1 MIYTLSKC
9 LRPSTKSSAVSVIFF
24 DETACKIGRNVSN
37 DTRSDAFCV
46 CTKRLT
52 SASVGFCPRAR
63 KTSPTWLAWR
73 KELYHTIIHQIS
85 VCEMWNNS
93 NHFDL
98 SYWSYRDHSI
108 SLCVKKHKSFLKF
121 TNKIFTEGWFSR
133 HRYGTETEKLYFVT
147 NNYGYGTIEIFANVF
162 LRHCIQCS
170 IIK

>member
-1 MIYTLSKC
+1 MQQFSKCIIYIFIFMIYTLSKC

-63 KTSPTWLAWR
+63 RTSPTWFAWR
-73 KELYHTIIHQIS
+73 KELYLVRSKWTNDPLKIR
-85 VCEMWNNS
+85 NNS
-93 NHFDL
+93 NHFPL
-98 SYWSYRDHSI
+98 KYLSYRDHSI
-108 SLCVKKHKSFLKF
+108 SFCVEKHKSLLEF

-133 HRYGTETEKLYFVT
+133 HCYGTEKWKICFFAD
-147 NNYGYGTIEIFANVF
+147 NYGNE
-162 LRHCIQCS
+162 
-170 IIK
+170 

>member
-73 KELYHTIIHQIS
+73 KELYLVKIRWKNDPKCEIIQIILIL
-85 VCEMWNNS
+85 VI
-93 NHFDL
+93 DL
-98 SYWSYRDHSI
+98 
-108 SLCVKKHKSFLKF
+108 
-121 TNKIFTEGWFSR
+121 T
-133 HRYGTETEKLYFVT
+133 
-147 NNYGYGTIEIFANVF
+147 GTIPSPFVSK
-162 LRHCIQCS
+162 S
-170 IIK
+170 IKASWNSPIRSSLKDDFPDIVMALKQKNYILLQITTAMGR